1 MSETC
6 SLSLDR
12 TCGALSTKLDPVFK
26 TTVLVPTSICP
37 VSSTSRLQEPSGCGI
52 LVPGTPGDLAATIY
66 RHMDVPL
73 DATYLDPR
81 GRPRYVVEEG
91 QPIAELS

>member
-1 MSETC
+1 MIFIPCE
-6 SLSLDR
+6 D
-12 TCGALSTKLDPVFK
+12 
-26 TTVLVPTSICP
+26 
-37 VSSTSRLQEPSGCGI
+37 GI
-52 LVPGTPGDLAATIY
+52 SHNEIEEATPGDLAATIY

-91 QPIAELS
+91 QPIAELF